1 MNRRLVTTTV
11 LCVVAGAL
19 VVSDAE
25 AGKRRDTKK
34 LSKERT
40 EMPALYTEPH
50 HFDRDPT
57 MSFHRGVLRRDGL
70 AGWRVG
76 DLHLQMRP
84 DGLVLDPDGEQSF
97 LQEGRDVVVMGPR
110 VGDTMVGWNVRL
122 LASESMASVSST
134 DVVKKP
140 SDVTPDVGE
149 IVSGPR

>member
-1 MNRRLVTTTV
+1 MKRRLVTTV
-11 LCVVAGAL
+11 ALCLVAGTL
-19 VVSDAE
+19 VAGDAE
-25 AGKRRDTKK
+25 AGRSRSTKK

-76 DLHLQMRP
+76 ELQLQMRP
-84 DGLVLDPDGEQSF
+84 DALVLGPDGEASF

-110 VGDTMVGWNVRL
+110 FGGTMVGWNVRL
-122 LASESMASVSST
+122 LASESLSSVSGS

-140 SDVTPDVGE
+140 SDTTPDVGE

>member
-1 MNRRLVTTTV
+1 MNRRFVTTAA
-11 LCVVAGAL
+11 LCLLAGAL
-19 VVSDAE
+19 VASDAE
-25 AGKRRDTKK
+25 AGKRRDPKK
-34 LSKERT
+34 LSKDRT

-84 DGLVLDPDGEQSF
+84 DGLVLDPDGQQSF
-97 LQEGRDVVVMGPR
+97 LQEGRDAVVMGPR

-122 LASESMASVSST
+122 LGSESMSSASTT